1 MQAAPCSGRVRPVR
15 LARGRNAPGAL
26 RWAGCAGLL
35 GAAAGL
41 CACTQQPVADV
52 GNGRYALVA
61 VSASGG
67 YAGSHEEAIERANDY
82 CGRFHQQAV
91 IDGFD
96 DRPQV
101 GPQGEHTSSVVFICA
116 APRALRF

>member
-1 MQAAPCSGRVRPVR
+1 MANPAGES
-15 LARGRNAPGAL
+15 NDGAL
-26 RWAGCAGLL
+26 KLDFDRRPMLQFRGGLTAMAGEML
-35 GAAAGL
+35 
-41 CACTQQPVADV
+41 ADART
-52 GNGRYALVA
+52 GKNGRYALVA

-96 DRPQV
+96 DQPQL

>member
-1 MQAAPCSGRVRPVR
+1 MA
-15 LARGRNAPGAL
+15 LGRNAPGAL

-35 GAAAGL
+35 GAAVGL
-41 CACTQQPVADV
+41 CACTQQPVVDV

-96 DRPQV
+96 DQPQL

-116 APRALRF
+116 VPRALRF

>member
-1 MQAAPCSGRVRPVR
+1 MQVPRAADEFVRYGWSR
-15 LARGRNAPGAL
+15 DNNAPGAL
-26 RWAGCAGLL
+26 RWAGCAWLL
-35 GAAAGL
+35 GAAVGL

-61 VSASGG
+61 VSSSGG
-67 YAGSHEEAIERANDY
+67 YAGSHEEAIERANEY
-82 CGRFHQQAV
+82 CDRFHQQAV

-96 DRPQV
+96 DQPQV
-101 GPQGEHTSSVVFICA
+101 GPQGKHTSSVVFICA